1 MIIRF
6 TPVGITCRN
15 FECFFINFILMRD
28 QIPSVF
34 GEFIV
39 IGCFTFTLGVGNYA
53 LMVAG
58 DEVQGY

>member
-6 TPVGITCRN
+6 TPVGMTCRN
-15 FECFFINFILMRD
+15 CECIFINFILMSD
-28 QIPSVF
+28 QTPSVF

-39 IGCFTFTLGVGNYA
+39 ISCFTFTLGVGNNA

-58 DEVQGY
+58 EQVQGY

>member
-6 TPVGITCRN
+6 TPVGMTCRN
-15 FECFFINFILMRD
+15 VECIFINFILMRD
-28 QIPSVF
+28 QTSSVF

-39 IGCFTFTLGVGNYA
+39 TSCFKCTLGVGNNA

-58 DEVQGY
+58 DEVQG